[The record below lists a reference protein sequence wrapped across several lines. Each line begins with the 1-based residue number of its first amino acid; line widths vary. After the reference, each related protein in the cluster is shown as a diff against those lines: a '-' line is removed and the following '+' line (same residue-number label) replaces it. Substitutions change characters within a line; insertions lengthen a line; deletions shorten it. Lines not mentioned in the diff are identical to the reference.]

1 MFCRPVLFSLAA
13 VSFRDQ
19 NTLVSRGPVGA
30 PATIHFR
37 FSVIPSLSRLAWFLS
52 LVILSGLATVPS
64 VTAIAL
70 VVVVIVFVVVR
81 LYTAT
86 ASGHQTN
93 KHCMPTGHL

>member
-1 MFCRPVLFSLAA
+1 
-13 VSFRDQ
+13 
-19 NTLVSRGPVGA
+19 VGA